1 MRNTIFD
8 KKKSCNGSNI
18 LLGLNVVLTLLY
30 HFLFLVQI
38 SCGFLESK
46 YSMDFQL
53 DKRQNYPDWKNTQC
67 EGDIWLLHRHQFLI
81 SIWTSTFDSYGGHQH
96 VIPTW
101 TATSNSSVW
110 TVIFDSD
117 MDDNVCFLNRQQH
130 LILKWT
136 ATWTETFDSDRGS
149 NIFS

>member
-67 EGDIWLLHRHQFLI
+67 EGDIWLLCGQQFLI
-81 SIWTSTFDSYGGHQH
+81 STWTSTFDSYGGHQH